1 MPRSKG
7 KKKKILKSGMELKS
21 SEGVLYQL
29 NWPHRFLQF
38 QYVTQ
43 SLTYTD
49 LNLSLLFAGELEIL
63 SCVKSNTEM
72 RGRLNLL
79 RILAYE
85 SNVYPFKAISE
96 WYGAFLKAI
105 EMGMGSWL
113 DSPYVLG
120 QAILA
125 KYKPVTKES
134 PTKRQGVSGGNR
146 DSKQKPMVWFCAG
159 FNRGKCSKS
168 SPHENKVRG
177 KSVQVEHICAACWVR
192 SSKKNVHAECS
203 SACPLFSG
211 SD

>member
-1 MPRSKG
+1 
-7 KKKKILKSGMELKS
+7 
-21 SEGVLYQL
+21 
-29 NWPHRFLQF
+29 
-38 QYVTQ
+38 
-43 SLTYTD
+43 
-49 LNLSLLFAGELEIL
+49 
-63 SCVKSNTEM
+63 M

-134 PTKRQGVSGGNR
+134 PTKRQGVSGGNL

-177 KSVQVEHICAACWVR
+177 KSVQVEHICAACWVG

-211 SD
+211 SDWLSVKSAIPETELKEGLGGMFVGDRTFCDHSQIDLSANLFVPVNKLGRGCSGGSHGEWSLPYSAFW